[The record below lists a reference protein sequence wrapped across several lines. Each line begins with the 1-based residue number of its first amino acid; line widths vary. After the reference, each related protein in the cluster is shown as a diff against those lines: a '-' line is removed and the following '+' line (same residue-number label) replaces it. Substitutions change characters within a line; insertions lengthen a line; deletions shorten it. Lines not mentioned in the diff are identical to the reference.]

1 MTRFQNWLPLLK
13 PYGIEKITW
22 PGGGADIGPLS
33 KQGAVTIGLVP
44 DSQRYF
50 DYHHTSI
57 DTFDKVNKR
66 ELELGAA
73 SMAALVWLLSEY
85 GLN

>member
-1 MTRFQNWLPLLK
+1 VL
-13 PYGIEKITW
+13 
-22 PGGGADIGPLS
+22 IGFL
-33 KQGAVTIGLVP
+33 P

-57 DTFDKVNKR
+57 DTFDKINKR

-73 SMAALVWLLSEY
+73 SMASLVWLLSEY
-85 GLN
+85 GL